1 MPVVALVVDDSMVIR
16 HTVCR
21 FLEERGFAVEAA
33 SNGMEALDILNRVLP
48 GLVITDMQMP
58 AMGGSE
64 FISALKDK
72 PQTASIPIVILT
84 GRSSGFDQTET
95 RAEFTIGTFK
105 AHAERVR
112 AYMEDP
118 SIGGDRVES
127 ILDAA
132 HALSLQ
138 RRRNLAVKKL
148 SPEEERQQLL
158 SNAQPAA
165 DPFKSVHRRP
175 EYVEPDLQ
183 KVPLSPE
190 PDILLF
196 DEPDGALAQLLVR
209 GT

>member
-33 SNGMEALDILNRVLP
+33 SNGREALDILNRVLP

-95 RAEFTIGTFK
+95 RAEFTIFK
-105 AHAERVR
+105 DIDIQE
-112 AYMEDP
+112 
-118 SIGGDRVES
+118 
-127 ILDAA
+127 
-132 HALSLQ
+132 
-138 RRRNLAVKKL
+138 
-148 SPEEERQQLL
+148 QLE
-158 SNAQPAA
+158 
-165 DPFKSVHRRP
+165 K
-175 EYVEPDLQ
+175 
-183 KVPLSPE
+183 
-190 PDILLF
+190 
-196 DEPDGALAQLLVR
+196 ALAAVF
-209 GT
+209 GSAAKSAKASE

>member
-84 GRSSGFDQTET
+84 GRYSGFDQTET
-95 RAEFTIGTFK
+95 RAEFTIFKDIDIPEQLEKVLVTFFGRAAKSAK
-105 AHAERVR
+105 A
-112 AYMEDP
+112 
-118 SIGGDRVES
+118 S
-127 ILDAA
+127 
-132 HALSLQ
+132 
-138 RRRNLAVKKL
+138 K
-148 SPEEERQQLL
+148 
-158 SNAQPAA
+158 
-165 DPFKSVHRRP
+165 
-175 EYVEPDLQ
+175 
-183 KVPLSPE
+183 
-190 PDILLF
+190 
-196 DEPDGALAQLLVR
+196 
-209 GT
+209 